1 MEEQLNNNNDI
12 DAYLGHLENLSSR
25 IADNISLGHYKDI
38 TKLDIERKFI
48 INKISKETSNLNDR
62 RKSRLKLVW
71 VNNNKMIRQLED
83 QNSSNKK
90 KFNNLKKTFT
100 EYSKS

>member
-1 MEEQLNNNNDI
+1 MEEQLKKNHDI
-12 DAYLGHLENLSSR
+12 DAYLGHLEDLSSR
-25 IADNISLGHYKDI
+25 IADNISLGHFKDI

-48 INKISKETSNLNDR
+48 INKISKEASNLNDG

-71 VNNNKMIRQLED
+71 VNNNKMIKQLKD
-83 QNSSNKK
+83 QNFSNKK

>member
-1 MEEQLNNNNDI
+1 MEEQLKKNHDI
-12 DAYLGHLENLSSR
+12 DAYLGHLEDLSSR
-25 IADNISLGHYKDI
+25 IADNISLGHFKDI

-48 INKISKETSNLNDR
+48 INKISKEASNLNDR

-71 VNNNKMIRQLED
+71 VNNNKMIKQLKN
-83 QNSSNKK
+83 QNFSNKK

>member
-1 MEEQLNNNNDI
+1 MEEQLNKKNDI
-12 DAYLGHLENLSSR
+12 DAYLGHLEDLSSR
-25 IADNISLGHYKDI
+25 IADNISLGHFKDI

-48 INKISKETSNLNDR
+48 INKISKEASNLNDR

-71 VNNNKMIRQLED
+71 VNNNKMIKQLKD
-83 QNSSNKK
+83 HNFSNKK
-90 KFNNLKKTFT
+90 KFNNIKKTFT